1 MVLRKGFKSD
11 AAALAREIRHELEI
25 SQMDRL
31 DPHQLAMH
39 LDIPILPLS
48 ALSPDTLPGARHFL
62 SLEPG
67 AFSALTVFDGHRRTI
82 LHNDSHSKARQ
93 NSNLMHELSHG
104 LLLHE
109 PSPALDSI
117 TGCRNWNDLNE
128 EEADWLAGELLV
140 TTEMA
145 LAVARGQLT
154 KWQARDSFGV
164 SEAML
169 RWRVNKTGAVRRVQ
183 RQRA

>member
-1 MVLRKGFKSD
+1 MALRRGFKSN
-11 AAALAREIRHELEI
+11 AAALAREVRYELGLD
-25 SQMDRL
+25 QMDGL
-31 DPHQLAMH
+31 DPHQLALH
-39 LDIPILPLS
+39 LDIPIFPLS
-48 ALSPDTLPGARHFL
+48 TLSSNLPGARHFM
-62 SLEPG
+62 SVERE

-82 LHNDSHSKARQ
+82 VHNDSHSKARQ

-109 PSPALDSI
+109 PAPALDSL

-140 TTEMA
+140 TSEMA

-154 KWQARDSFGV
+154 KWQARESFCV
-164 SEAML
+164 SELML
-169 RWRVNKTGAVRRVQ
+169 RWRINKTGAARRVQ

>member
-1 MVLRKGFKSD
+1 
-11 AAALAREIRHELEI
+11 
-25 SQMDRL
+25 
-31 DPHQLAMH
+31 
-39 LDIPILPLS
+39 
-48 ALSPDTLPGARHFL
+48 
-62 SLEPG
+62 
-67 AFSALTVFDGHRRTI
+67 
-82 LHNDSHSKARQ
+82 
-93 NSNLMHELSHG
+93 MHELSHG

-109 PSPALDSI
+109 PAPVLDSI
-117 TGCRNWNDLNE
+117 TVCRNWNDLNE

-154 KWQARDSFGV
+154 KWQARDGFGV

-169 RWRVNKTGAVRRVQ
+169 RWRINKTGAVRRVQ